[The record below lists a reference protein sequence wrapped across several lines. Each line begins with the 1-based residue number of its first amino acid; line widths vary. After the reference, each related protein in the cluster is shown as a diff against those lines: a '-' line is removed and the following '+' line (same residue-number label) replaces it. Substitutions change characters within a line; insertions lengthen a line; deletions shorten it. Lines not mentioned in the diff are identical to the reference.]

1 MIKLQDGTP
10 RSEILDRVPPSD
22 DRAEMVLLGCVLID
36 PRCLDDISHLR
47 PEDFYAPQHSE
58 LFRVTKAM
66 HDAGKKLDVYIIQSE
81 LKRLGR
87 LEAIGGVSY
96 LAEILKL
103 APNAWHA
110 AYHAQSVKSFS
121 VRRQLIDASSETLRD
136 AWDSTDEVKSI
147 IDRAEARVYAVQDGR
162 DDNQAVEFKSAI
174 RDAMDRIEQR
184 LDHGIVEGVVSTG
197 FANVDAHVG
206 GFHESELTILAA
218 RTSMGKTALAL
229 NFMLRVAKAGRLV
242 AFFSLEMSDDE
253 LTERSLV
260 AESRVNSHRLRNGTL
275 DRDDRPSLVEAAAS
289 LSSLPIHFDAS
300 PSQSVSKIASQ
311 LRRISRK
318 ATAPLGLVVVD
329 YLQLVDPDDHKSP
342 RQEQVAKISRKLKT
356 MAKEFSVPVLCL
368 SQLNRQLENSSDP
381 RPKLFHLR
389 ESGAIEQDADNVWFI
404 HRPEV
409 YARDDNARRECA
421 GEAELLIAKQ
431 RNGPRDVVAKLVF
444 IKESMRF
451 EDAAPKRI
459 AVLDDFN
466 NQSEDS
472 YYSEF

>member
-1 MIKLQDGTP
+1 MIKLQNGNA
-10 RSEILDRVPPSD
+10 SEILDRLPPCD
-22 DRAEMVLLGCVLID
+22 DHAEMVLLGCVLID
-36 PRCLDDISHLR
+36 PRCLDDIATIK
-47 PEDFYAPQHSE
+47 PEDFYVPQHVE
-58 LFRVTKAM
+58 LYRTARSL
-66 HDAGKKLDVYIIQSE
+66 HDAGKKLDVHVIQAE

-87 LEAIGGVSY
+87 LEAIGGTKFLGEV
-96 LAEILKL
+96 LKL

-110 AYHAQSVKSFS
+110 AYHAKTVKEFS
-121 VRRQLIDASSETLRD
+121 LRRQLIDASSETLRD
-136 AWDSTDEVKSI
+136 AWESTDEAKAIV
-147 IDRAEARVYAVQDGR
+147 DRAESRVYAVQDGR
-162 DDNQAVEFKSAI
+162 DENQTVEFKTAI
-174 RDAMDRIEQR
+174 RDAMERISQR
-184 LDHGIVEGVVSTG
+184 LEHGITEGVVSTG
-197 FANVDAHVG
+197 FANVDELVG

-229 NFMLRVAKAGRLV
+229 NFMLRVAKAGRMV

-260 AESRVNSHRLRNGTL
+260 AESHVNSHKLRNGTISK
-275 DRDDRPSLVEAAAS
+275 DERPALVEAAS
-289 LSSLPIHFDAS
+289 RLSSLPIHFDAS

-311 LRRISRK
+311 LRRITRK
-318 ATAPLGLVVVD
+318 SKVPLGLVVVD
-329 YLQLVDPDDHKSP
+329 YLQLVEPDNHKSP
-342 RQEQVAKISRKLKT
+342 RQEQVATISRKLKT

-409 YARDDNARRECA
+409 YVREEKARAEVS

-451 EDAAPKRI
+451 EDAASKRV
-459 AVLDDFN
+459 AVFDNFN
-466 NQSEDS
+466 NEAEDDR